1 MNPFTINPNYRHPLP
16 NYSPEL
22 YHAVGLGKEVIA
34 DGELNGYV
42 LSRSE
47 LRAFG
52 RNPSKW
58 KRKNQKDTTEAMRY
72 GNLLDAMLL
81 APEYFKEKFIRQPDT
96 YPAEGKKGEPPTEK
110 RWSGNS
116 TWCKE
121 WMEGAEVAGL
131 TPYKSDEY
139 GAAKD
144 ARLRLEDD
152 PDIARV
158 LANATKQVFIVV
170 HYNDAKTGL
179 RVPVKILVDIVPG
192 SKPEN
197 DSLADLKSAA
207 DACGETWPSHV
218 FKMGYHY
225 QAAMY
230 LDAYNACTREDRQ
243 LFRHI
248 VSESD
253 EPFEPAL
260 RCLSSEFI
268 ELGRNEYQRDL
279 ELFCQCVVTDRWPG
293 YKHESGSR
301 MVLAGGWHLV
311 DVQPWMGTKAQAK
324 SFEVPE
330 YDMTEGRE

>member
-1 MNPFTINPNYRHPLP
+1 MNPFTINPNYRHPLA
-16 NYSPEL
+16 NYSPTL
-22 YHAVGLGKEVIA
+22 YHNTGPGKEVIA
-34 DGELNGYV
+34 DGKLNGYV

-58 KRKNQKDTTEAMRY
+58 KRKKQKDTTEAMRY

-81 APEYFKEKFIRQPDT
+81 APEYFNSNFIRRPDT

-110 RWSGNS
+110 PWSGNS

-121 WMEGAEVAGL
+121 WMDGAAVAKL
-131 TPYKSDEY
+131 TPYKSEEY
-139 GAAKD
+139 QEAKAAID
-144 ARLRLEDD
+144 RLSDD

-158 LANATKQVFIVV
+158 LSNASKQVFILVN
-170 HYNDAKTGL
+170 YNDPKTGL
-179 RVPVKILVDIVPG
+179 VVPVKILVDIVPG

-207 DACGETWPSHV
+207 DACGETWPNHV

-230 LDAYNACTREDRQ
+230 LDAYNACTGEDRQ

-248 VSESD
+248 VSESE

-279 ELFCQCVVTDRWPG
+279 ELFCQCVATDKWPG
-293 YKHESGSR
+293 YKQESGSR
-301 MVLAGGWHLV
+301 MVLTGGWHLV
-311 DVQPWMGTKAQAK
+311 DVQPWMETKAQAK
-324 SFEVPE
+324 SFEVAN
-330 YDMTEGRE
+330 D

>member
-1 MNPFTINPNYRHPLP
+1 MNPFTINPNYRHPLA
-16 NYSPEL
+16 NYSPTI
-22 YHAVGLGKEVIA
+22 YHAVGPGKEVIA

-58 KRKNQKDTTEAMRY
+58 KRKKQRDATEAMRY

-81 APEYFKEKFIRQPDT
+81 APEYFEDNFIRRPDT
-96 YPAEGKKGEPPTEK
+96 YPAEGKKGEAPVEK
-110 RWSGNS
+110 PWSGNS

-121 WMEGAEVAGL
+121 WMEGAAKANL
-131 TPYKSDEY
+131 TPFKTEDEASAM
-139 GAAKD
+139 AAI
-144 ARLRLEDD
+144 RRLESD

-158 LANATKQVFIVV
+158 LNNSTKQVLIVV
-170 HYNDAKTGL
+170 HYSDPKTGL
-179 RVPVKILVDIVPG
+179 VVPVKALVDIVPG

-197 DSLADLKSAA
+197 DSLADLKTAA

-230 LDAYNACTREDRQ
+230 LDAYNACTGEDRQ

-248 VSESD
+248 VSESE

-279 ELFCQCVVTDRWPG
+279 ELFCQCVVTDKWPG
-293 YKHESGSR
+293 YKQESGSR
-301 MVLAGGWHLV
+301 MVLTGGWHLV
-311 DVQPWMGTKAQAK
+311 DVQQWMETKAHAK
-324 SFEVPE
+324 SFEVAN
-330 YDMTEGRE
+330 D